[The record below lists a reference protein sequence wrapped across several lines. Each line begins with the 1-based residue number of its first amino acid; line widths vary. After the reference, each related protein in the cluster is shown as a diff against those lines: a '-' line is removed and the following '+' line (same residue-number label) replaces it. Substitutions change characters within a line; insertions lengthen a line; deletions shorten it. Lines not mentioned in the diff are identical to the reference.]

1 MPSCIEGREG
11 YGLDIAASPGCQRRN
26 APRKKNWFQEM
37 GLQTKIKNRGRF
49 VNRSARL
56 SDRGGEKL
64 SSSRCWQFNTI
75 LRATVNHARRTITIV
90 SLRQSHNHNAPL
102 DADRLEGAAKGSN
115 LLSPPTE
122 TVRCTLYV
130 VEASVQF
137 LDVAKQGDKK
147 IDRIVNR
154 VQF

>member
-115 LLSPPTE
+115 HLSPPTE

>member
-1 MPSCIEGREG
+1 M
-11 YGLDIAASPGCQRRN
+11 
-26 APRKKNWFQEM
+26 
-37 GLQTKIKNRGRF
+37 
-49 VNRSARL
+49 NRSARL